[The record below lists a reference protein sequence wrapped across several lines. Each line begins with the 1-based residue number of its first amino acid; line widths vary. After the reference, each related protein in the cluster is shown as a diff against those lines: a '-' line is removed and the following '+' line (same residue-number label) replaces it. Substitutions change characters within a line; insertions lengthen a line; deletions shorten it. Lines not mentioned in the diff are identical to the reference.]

1 MNKELTRKR
10 MNRKRAATVAM
21 TMVASGTLI
30 AGAIFAAPLWI
41 NPSTPAQVEPTQ
53 VVVTPTPDSFNGL
66 GSSLRSRPIP
76 EYEASVSLAP
86 TIIAG
91 APQEPDVP
99 DPEETHKVPGSI
111 QVSLSPA
118 EADSTGSESG
128 SVTLSPT
135 YSWVNAFSIEST
147 LDGQP
152 LPVGAVVAAYDPDGV
167 LVGRSIVQSEGK
179 YGLMALY
186 MDDPSTPEDE
196 GADPGDQIR
205 FEINGTPAAVLG
217 PHNPVWSSNGAVL
230 MLNLA
235 ANSRLAGAP

>member
-41 NPSTPAQVEPTQ
+41 NPSIQVEPTQ
-53 VVVTPTPDSFNGL
+53 VVTPTPDTFAGL

-76 EYEASVSLAP
+76 KYEASVSLAP
-86 TIIAG
+86 PIIAG
-91 APQEPDVP
+91 APQAPDAP
-99 DPEETHKVPGSI
+99 DPEEIHSAPGSL
-111 QVSLSPA
+111 QVNLFPA
-118 EADSTGSESG
+118 ERDAIERDPVLGGTA
-128 SVTLSPT
+128 TLSPT

-152 LPVGAVVAAYDPDGV
+152 LPVGAVVAAYDPEGI
-167 LVGRSIVQSEGK
+167 LTGRAVVQSEGK
-179 YGLMALY
+179 YGLMAIY

-196 GADPGDQIR
+196 GAVPGDQIR
-205 FEINGTPAAVLG
+205 FEINGMPAVVLG
-217 PHNPVWSSNGAVL
+217 PHSPAWSSNGAVL

-235 ANSRLAGAP
+235 ANSRLTGAP